1 LPSDARQLD
10 IELAAIALAEPQ
22 NVQFRYRL
30 EPTANWTTLTNQRRV
45 AFGDLP
51 PGRHELEV
59 QARYLDTEWIGP
71 TTRLNFS
78 AGYRL
83 FEHPLVHGLIGA
95 AVIAILLNIWL
106 AMRRHQAKLQRRVD
120 ERSSQLD
127 HATEQLEQLHG
138 SLKKVDLR
146 HRAAL
151 QAISHEFKGALDG
164 ALSPLLSQSAD
175 ALPKDKLK
183 EVRKKSESLNRLVA
197 LVTDFTAHGPGLK
210 NEKPAAASANA
221 DLGKSVSVHEE
232 AEPKPEEGA
241 SLNDKVRLQ
250 ILLHLSDPDFSVEDL
265 AENLGLSRSV
275 LYRRVAEFSGTSPA
289 ELMRD
294 LRLEQARRMLI
305 ESDEQISAIADA
317 TGFRSVSS
325 FSRAFTKNI
334 GASPRRWREEHQ
346 QAAATDNG

>member
-51 PGRHELEV
+51 PGRHQLEV
-59 QARYLDTEWIGP
+59 QARYLDTGWIGP

-83 FEHPLVHGLIGA
+83 LEHPLVHGLIGA
-95 AVIAILLNIWL
+95 ALIVVLLNIWL
-106 AMRRHQAKLQRRVD
+106 GMKRRQARLQRRVE

-164 ALSPLLSQSAD
+164 ALSPLLSESAETF
-175 ALPKDKLK
+175 PKDKLK
-183 EVRKKSESLNRLVA
+183 EVHQKSESLNRLVG
-197 LVTDFTAHGPGLK
+197 LVSDFSQNEPGL
-210 NEKPAAASANA
+210 EPEEQTAASAGA
-221 DLGKSVSVHEE
+221 DPGTAVVQQLTDPYSDQ
-232 AEPKPEEGA
+232 GA
-241 SLNDKVRLQ
+241 SLKDKIRLQ
-250 ILLHLSDPDFSVEDL
+250 ILLHLSDPDFSVETL
-265 AENLGLSRSV
+265 AESLGLSRSV
-275 LYRRVAEFSGTSPA
+275 LYRRVAEFSGNSPA

-294 LRLEQARRMLI
+294 LRLEQACRMLI

-325 FSRAFTKNI
+325 FSRAFSKKL

-346 QAAATDNG
+346 HAAATDNG